1 MLKFETKVQ
10 VSSKIDSK
18 IDSKVEHKIDLII
31 EHNTTTNYL
40 PSGDFFAESKSVIII
55 GNWCANQYTKPLDTT
70 GS

>member
-1 MLKFETKVQ
+1 MLKFETKVY
-10 VSSKIDSK
+10 SKIDLK
-18 IDSKVEHKIDLII
+18 IDLKVEHKIDLII

-55 GNWCANQYTKPLDTT
+55 GNWCANQCTKPLDDTT